1 MTNEKLVQSPEC
13 EDMYE
18 EMYED
23 VCDKMYKD
31 MYEDHV
37 CPRCSSLLH
46 HDYVISIETGL
57 IELVWLCYY
66 CGHTE

>member
-13 EDMYE
+13 EDMCE
-18 EMYED
+18 KMYE
-23 VCDKMYKD
+23 D

-37 CPRCSSLLH
+37 CPHCSSQLQYGCVLNLK
-46 HDYVISIETGL
+46 TGL

>member
-1 MTNEKLVQSPEC
+1 MTNEKLVYSPEC
-13 EDMYE
+13 EDTHEDIYE

-23 VCDKMYKD
+23 R
-31 MYEDHV
+31 V
-37 CPRCSSLLH
+37 CPRCSSLLQ
-46 HDYVISIETGL
+46 HDYAISTETGL

>member
-1 MTNEKLVQSPEC
+1 MTDEKLVQSPEC
-13 EDMYE
+13 EDMCE
-18 EMYED
+18 DICEKMYED
-23 VCDKMYKD
+23 V
-31 MYEDHV
+31 YEDHV

-46 HDYVISIETGL
+46 HDYVISTETGL

>member
-1 MTNEKLVQSPEC
+1 MTNEKLVQS

-18 EMYED
+18 DLYCED
-23 VCDKMYKD
+23 MH
-31 MYEDHV
+31 EDRV
-37 CPRCSSLLH
+37 CPRCSSLLQ
-46 HDYVISIETGL
+46 HDYAISTETSL

>member
-13 EDMYE
+13 EDMCE
-18 EMYED
+18 DICEKMYED
-23 VCDKMYKD
+23 V
-31 MYEDHV
+31 YEDHV

-46 HDYVISIETGL
+46 HDYAISIESGL
-57 IELVWLCYY
+57 IDLVWLFYY

>member
-13 EDMYE
+13 EDMCE
-18 EMYED
+18 KMYED
-23 VCDKMYKD
+23 R
-31 MYEDHV
+31 V
-37 CPRCSSLLH
+37 CPRCASLLQ
-46 HDYVISIETGL
+46 HDYYLSIETGS

>member
-1 MTNEKLVQSPEC
+1 MTNENLVRS

-18 EMYED
+18 
-23 VCDKMYKD
+23 D

-37 CPRCSSLLH
+37 CPRCSSLLQ
-46 HDYVISIETGL
+46 HDYIISTETGL
-57 IELVWLCYY
+57 IELVWLCHY

>member
-13 EDMYE
+13 EDMCE
-18 EMYED
+18 DICEKVYED
-23 VCDKMYKD
+23 
-31 MYEDHV
+31 V

-46 HDYVISIETGL
+46 HDCVISIETGL
-57 IELVWLCYY
+57 IELVWLCYD

>member
-18 EMYED
+18 EVYE
-23 VCDKMYKD
+23 KMYKD
-31 MYEDHV
+31 MYEDHI
-37 CPRCSSLLH
+37 CPRCSSLLRQ
-46 HDYVISIETGL
+46 DYAISIETGL
-57 IELVWLCYY
+57 IELVWLCHY

>member
-1 MTNEKLVQSPEC
+1 MTDEKLVQSPEC
-13 EDMYE
+13 ED
-18 EMYED
+18 
-23 VCDKMYKD
+23 V
-31 MYEDHV
+31 YEDHV

-46 HDYVISIETGL
+46 PDCAISIETGL

>member
-1 MTNEKLVQSPEC
+1 MTDEKLVQSPEEDMC
-13 EDMYE
+13 EDIYE

-23 VCDKMYKD
+23 
-31 MYEDHV
+31 HV
-37 CPRCSSLLH
+37 CSRCASLLQ
-46 HDYVISIETGL
+46 HDYVRSTETGS